1 MTSRPIARGRPL
13 HVRSA
18 VALTVCAVLALIL
31 ATPVLAQSS
40 AQQPVLDGIA
50 NQYRDASRL
59 WRPRLIPISQQLFM
73 LLASIEFAVSGMI
86 WALRRDSLDDIA
98 AKFLLKFT
106 LVAFLLTLITGF
118 TYWIPPIVNGFAA
131 AGERAIGS
139 TGTVSPSGIIDIGRE
154 TSFSILQALDVGVM
168 LRDPAMAVYGAIAAM
183 VVALAYTAIAAQLVL
198 VLVESYVVL
207 GGGVLFLGFA
217 AFRGTAAF
225 AENLI
230 AYTFGVGIKV
240 FLLYLIVGLGSQ
252 IARGWIPLIQS
263 SSFFGPASPLL
274 QVVGGAVIF
283 AVLSIRVPNAVASRL
298 AGGSSFGIANALRA
312 VGGGPGCDSQVSPTR
327 VTNRRVAM
335 VQCQSRGAP
344 GPTPTAARTTSSV
357 REPSSP
363 TRSGISPEES
373 GTGSSW
379 RSDSPDS

>member
-1 MTSRPIARGRPL
+1 M
-13 HVRSA
+13 
-18 VALTVCAVLALIL
+18 LALIL

-312 VGGGPGCDSQVSPTR
+312 VG
-327 VTNRRVAM
+327 
-335 VQCQSRGAP
+335 
-344 GPTPTAARTTSSV
+344 
-357 REPSSP
+357 
-363 TRSGISPEES
+363 
-373 GTGSSW
+373 
-379 RSDSPDS
+379 